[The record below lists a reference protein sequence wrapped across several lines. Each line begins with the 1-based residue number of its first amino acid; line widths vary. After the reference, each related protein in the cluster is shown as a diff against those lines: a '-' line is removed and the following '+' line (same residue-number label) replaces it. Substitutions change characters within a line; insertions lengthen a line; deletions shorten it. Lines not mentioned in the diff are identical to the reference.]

1 MPTAFITGA
10 TSGIGR
16 AAALAFMNAGWR
28 VVATGRR
35 ADRLE
40 ELAAASPDGA
50 CHAAPCDIRDADAID
65 RIVDALPAPFRD
77 IDLLINSAGV
87 AKGMHCAQETDMA
100 DWRTMIDTNVTGLAT
115 VTNRLLPALIARRG
129 MIINIASVAARYPM
143 TGTSTYA
150 GTKAF
155 VRQFS
160 LCLRSDL
167 HGTGVRVTCIEPG
180 IVETEFRLVRN
191 GGDREDARRAYD
203 GAHPLVGEDIA
214 ATLLWV
220 ATQPPHINVN
230 IIEVMPTSQSFAG
243 FQVFRDG

>member
-16 AAALAFMNAGWR
+16 AAAHAFMNAGWQ
-28 VVATGRR
+28 VIATGRR

-40 ELAAASPDGA
+40 ELVAASPDGA

-65 RIVDALPAPFRD
+65 RIIDTLPAPFRD
-77 IDLLINSAGV
+77 IDLLINSAGI
-87 AKGMHCAQETDMA
+87 AQGMDYAQETDMA

-143 TGTSTYA
+143 AGTSAYA

-167 HGTGVRVTCIEPG
+167 HGTGVRVTCVEPG
-180 IVETEFRLVRN
+180 MVETEFRLVRN
-191 GGDREDARRAYD
+191 GGDREDARRAYE
-203 GAHPLVGEDIA
+203 GMQPLVGEDIA

-220 ATQPPHINVN
+220 ATQPPHVNVN

-243 FQVFRDG
+243 FQVARDG